1 MRMNRDMY
9 FVNDGNIIFLYPE
22 SSNDNEGSL
31 CIWINT
37 IHILAIHFFNTQL
50 GVGLHLKRC
59 LYFQGFGD
67 QSCLMVA

>member
-1 MRMNRDMY
+1 MNRDMY

-31 CIWINT
+31 CTWINT